1 MKKIMFYVLTTLIL
15 FNITELKKIFVI
27 LFSSLLLTNNLSANN
42 DSYNSNT
49 KRINQ
54 NSFERIHKRWE
65 AFSTYFQELMLSEN
79 KKEKDLAILSL
90 QGEYK
95 VSFEFTELYGAE
107 TNYKLDSPYK
117 SWGTEIV
124 IALENTEDFIS
135 LQHIMAMYIKN
146 KNGDVEGPYHW
157 KYEDKEI
164 LNYKS
169 DKNWDV
175 ILNQDN
181 SGTWS
186 QI

>member
-1 MKKIMFYVLTTLIL
+1 MFYVLTTLIL

-54 NSFERIHKRWE
+54 NSFDWVIDRIHIQPSRGGTTLGIEVEYDKNS
-65 AFSTYFQELMLSEN
+65 STYFQELMLSEN
-79 KKEKDLAILSL
+79 KKEKDRLAILSL

-117 SWGTEIV
+117 S
-124 IALENTEDFIS
+124 
-135 LQHIMAMYIKN
+135 
-146 KNGDVEGPYHW
+146 
-157 KYEDKEI
+157 
-164 LNYKS
+164 
-169 DKNWDV
+169 
-175 ILNQDN
+175 
-181 SGTWS
+181 
-186 QI
+186 